1 MNNYETELRRISR
14 VLSEIAH
21 TLEASDHRVERV
33 ERVLVLAREIIPSRE
48 CAILEVDGDRTVLY
62 VAPAVA
68 DAERSELANKL
79 ESLYRLVAGGDEIGR
94 SRGPLP
100 SLALPVMGLDEI
112 IGVIRVTAD
121 EMSFD
126 ARHLRLLSV
135 IGAQLGAYLAMAR
148 LRDRDAAHV
157 KELAAAHDFQ
167 RVLAGVVG
175 HDLRNPLAVI
185 QTVAAS
191 LLENTTDERQA
202 VALER
207 ALRNAESA
215 SRLITDL
222 VDVTE
227 SRVSGVIR
235 VVPEDADFR
244 EIVESVIG
252 DLRQAHPGRRIDFHP
267 AAASLPGRFDAVRFA
282 QIVTNLV
289 INALVHGDPRLPVM
303 VGLRADRESVVLTV
317 QNSGPPILPELLST
331 IFDPF
336 KQGAPKSR
344 PHSVR
349 GLGLGLYIV
358 DRLTRGHGGDVH
370 VTSSGEH
377 GTIFSVRLPKHAADL
392 RPSVPRLQA
401 HSLVLIVDDEQ
412 DVRDVVAGLL
422 QKRGYDTAT
431 ASNGREAL
439 AQLRAGL
446 RPGLILL
453 DLHMPVMDG
462 EEFCEECAR
471 NPALADIPIV
481 VISSDTATAAKVAA
495 THARGHLPKPVP
507 FDRLLATI
515 QSLH

>member
-1 MNNYETELRRISR
+1 MNSYETELRRISR

-21 TLEASDHRVERV
+21 TLEASDHRSERV
-33 ERVLVLAREIIPSRE
+33 DRVLVLAREIIPSRD
-48 CAILEVDGDRTVLY
+48 CAVLEVDGDRTALY
-62 VAPAVA
+62 VAPAVP
-68 DAERSELANKL
+68 DEERETLVTRL
-79 ESLYRLVAGGDEIGR
+79 ESLYRLVSGGDEIGR
-94 SRGPLP
+94 SRDSVP
-100 SLALPVMGLDEI
+100 SLALPVMGLDEV
-112 IGVIRVTAD
+112 IGVIRVEPD
-121 EMSFD
+121 GESYD

-135 IGAQLGAYLAMAR
+135 VGAQVGAYLAMAR

-191 LLENTTDERQA
+191 LLENATDERQA
-202 VALER
+202 KALGR

-215 SRLITDL
+215 TRLITDL

-227 SRVSGVIR
+227 SRVNGAIR
-235 VVPEDADFR
+235 VIPADADFC
-244 EIVESVIG
+244 EIVASVVE
-252 DLRQAHPGRRIDFHP
+252 DLRDAHPDRRIDFR
-267 AAASLPGRFDAVRFA
+267 SVVSTLPGRCDTVRFT

-289 INALVHGDPRLPVM
+289 NNALVHSDPKLPVM
-303 VGLRADRESVVLTV
+303 VGLREDHDNVVLTV
-317 QNSGPPILPELLST
+317 QNSGPPIAPELLAT

-336 KQGAPKSR
+336 KQGAPKVR

-370 VTSSGEH
+370 VTSSAQH
-377 GTIFSVRLPKHAADL
+377 GTIFSVRVPKRAAVM
-392 RPSVPRLQA
+392 RPSAPRLQA
-401 HSLVLIVDDEQ
+401 DSLVLIVDDDQ
-412 DVRDVVAGLL
+412 DVRDVVAGVL

-431 ASNGREAL
+431 AANGREAL

-453 DLHMPVMDG
+453 DLQMPVMDG
-462 EEFCEECAR
+462 ETFCEECAR
-471 NPALADIPIV
+471 SPALAEIPIV
-481 VISSDTATAAKVAA
+481 VISSDTATAAKLAA
-495 THARGHLPKPVP
+495 THARAHLSKPVP
-507 FDRLLATI
+507 IDRLLATLE
-515 QSLH
+515 SLH